1 MILSVVSE
9 FAFKCFDHMREFFL
23 CDHVAQPQMN
33 CLIGPF
39 GRHGRWDRQHLSK
52 NRKSDFKPVHRVCW
66 HIDQV
71 VGPVAAGKPRDGDP
85 PLAFGDVDKPRCRM
99 AAHCFG
105 PPPSGARVLG
115 N

>member
-1 MILSVVSE
+1 MLRPYARILFVRSRRSAANE
-9 FAFKCFDHMREFFL
+9 L
-23 CDHVAQPQMN
+23 P
-33 CLIGPF
+33 IGPF

-71 VGPVAAGKPRDGDP
+71 VGPLAAGKPRDGDP

-105 PPPSGARVLG
+105 PPPSGARILG